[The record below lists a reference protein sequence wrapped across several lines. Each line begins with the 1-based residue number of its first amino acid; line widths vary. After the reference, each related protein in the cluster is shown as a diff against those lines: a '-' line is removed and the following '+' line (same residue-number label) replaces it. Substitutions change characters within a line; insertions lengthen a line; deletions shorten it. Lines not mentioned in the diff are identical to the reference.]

1 LDAFYSSNDAA
12 WALSEVMGEQKFVE
26 AMNAKSRELG
36 FLHTEYYNPNGL
48 DREDGLVNHSSA
60 AEINKF
66 D

>member
-1 LDAFYSSNDAA
+1 
-12 WALSEVMGEQKFVE
+12 MGEQKFVE